1 MSYEPPNYG
10 SPPPPPPGGGG
21 GYGAPPPPGGG
32 YGAPQPGFGGAAQP
46 SQSVM
51 ALISLI
57 AGIIGILSCCCF
69 IPSAAALILGILG
82 KKEIAESGGLKTG
95 GGMAQA
101 GFILGIAG
109 LALGVLYWI
118 FSIIWNV
125 SVYNY

>member
-1 MSYEPPNYG
+1 
-10 SPPPPPPGGGG
+10 
-21 GYGAPPPPGGG
+21 
-32 YGAPQPGFGGAAQP
+32 
-46 SQSVM
+46 M

-82 KKEIAESGGLKTG
+82 KKEIAESGGQKTG
-95 GGMAQA
+95 AGMAQA

-118 FSIIWNV
+118 ANIALNV
-125 SVYNY
+125 SVYDY